1 MSKKEEINN
10 LLDEAILELLR
21 FGLENCWIFENFIA
35 LTAFALSIDPRM
47 VHFVLMVFSTY
58 LFRLALE
65 MLFKKINFKEAF
77 DFEVPSSTRYHY
89 MGSIS
94 RRYSTTF

>member
-1 MSKKEEINN
+1 MNKKEKINN
-10 LLDEAILELLR
+10 LIDEAILELLR

-35 LTAFALSIDPRM
+35 LMAFALSIDLCL
-47 VHFVLMVFSTY
+47 VHFVLMVFSTS

-65 MLFKKINFKEAF
+65 MLLKKINSKGAF
-77 DFEVPSSTRYHY
+77 DFEGPLWTRYHY